1 MKPFTL
7 SPASKTANEDKTE
20 SVLDNTNNNENILT
34 CASICSG
41 IGAFEQALTN
51 LNIVHTNQYMI
62 EIDKDARATYLA
74 NHSVNHVY
82 EDLTKINS
90 KTIEYADLILLS
102 MPCQSFSMQGKRKGF
117 YDTRG
122 TLTFDALNII
132 KHKKPKFII
141 YENVKGLVNHDGGN
155 TFQVILESFKD
166 LKYKVKYQVLN
177 SKNFDSAQNRE
188 RLFIVCIREDIDQEF
203 FFTEPNSVTVTKK
216 ISDYIEKGA
225 DFSKHLYDASGRV
238 PFGAKRDTDIIKL
251 YKLPHVKFAS
261 DQRICSTEGVA
272 PTIVASSAKTKF
284 VDMVNGGIF
293 RYLTLNEMAA
303 IQGFPADF
311 KFPVSNTKKKR
322 QIGNSITV
330 SVLEAIIKNL
340 LI

>member
-1 MKPFTL
+1 MKSFNL
-7 SPASKTANEDKTE
+7 CPASTTAKENQTE
-20 SVLDNTNNNENILT
+20 SVLDNTSNQQNVLT

-41 IGAFEQALTN
+41 IGAFEKSLSN
-51 LNIVHTNQYMI
+51 LMITHTNEYMI
-62 EIDKDARATYLA
+62 EIDKDAQKTYLA
-74 NHSVNHVY
+74 NHNVNHVY
-82 EDLTKINS
+82 DDLTKVNP

-102 MPCQSFSMQGKRKGF
+102 MPCQSFSNQGLRRGF
-117 YDTRG
+117 NDTRG
-122 TLTFDALNII
+122 TLTFDALRIV
-132 KHKKPKFII
+132 KEQQPKYVI

-155 TFQVILESFKD
+155 TLKVILAAFNE
-166 LKYKVKYQVLN
+166 LNYKVKYKVLN

-188 RLFIVCIREDIDQEF
+188 RLFIICVRDDIDQEF
-203 FFTEPNSVTVTKK
+203 FFPEINPVTKS
-216 ISDYIEKGA
+216 ITDYIKKGA
-225 DFSKHLYDASGRV
+225 DFSEHLYDASGRV

-261 DQRICSTEGVA
+261 DKRICSSNGII
-272 PTIVASSAKTKF
+272 PTIVASSAKTKI
-284 VDMVNGGIF
+284 VDFVNGGIF